1 MLRSLLLLSSVFL
14 IIGSSL
20 RCGQPLPPMGGA
32 KDTLP
37 PVLIRAL
44 PKDSATNTS
53 SPKIVLEFN
62 EYVQLRD
69 IQQQLVVS
77 PVPKVQPVIESKLRT
92 VTINIK
98 DTLQTNTTYAFN
110 FGNALQDINEN
121 NPLKNFTYVFATGP
135 SIDSGTISGQIL
147 IAETGKAD
155 STLVAILQPD
165 LADSAVKTRKP
176 KYMARLNGDGLFS
189 FRYLSPGT
197 YNLFALKDA
206 DGGLKYDQSSELFGF
221 LNQPV
226 TITAKTP
233 PVRLYAFQE
242 AEEDTKRPATKKP
255 AKTDDKR
262 LKYSS
267 SASGGQDILLPLQLT
282 FERKP
287 NTFDSAKLYLATDSG
302 TRIAS
307 TISIDSNIVTVSHNW
322 SPGTAYKLFIEKGLA
337 ADTFGFSVLR
347 NDTLKFST
355 KKKEDYGSLL
365 IRLSNLDTTK
375 HPVLLFFANDVLKQ
389 SIPLNATRINIPLLV
404 PADYQ
409 VRVLYDRNR
418 NGKWDTGDYKL
429 KRQPEIVI
437 PRKDNLSIRPNW
449 ENEVEINL
457 KELENQP

>member
-1 MLRSLLLLSSVFL
+1 MLRSLLLLGSTFL
-14 IIGSSL
+14 IIGSFL

-37 PVLIRAL
+37 PILIRAL
-44 PKDSATNTS
+44 PQDSATNAS
-53 SPKIVLEFN
+53 APKILLEFN

-77 PVPKVQPVIESKLRT
+77 PVPKIQPIIESKLRS

-98 DTLQTNTTYAFN
+98 DTLQAQTTYSFN

-135 SIDSGTISGQIL
+135 SIDSGTLSGQIL
-147 IAETGKAD
+147 VAETGKPD
-155 STLVAILQPD
+155 STIVAILQPD
-165 LADSAVKTRKP
+165 LADSAVKTHKP
-176 KYMARLNGDGLFS
+176 KYMTRLNGEGFFS
-189 FRYLSPGT
+189 FRYLAPGT

-221 LNQPV
+221 LDQPV
-226 TITAKTP
+226 QIVAKTP
-233 PVRLYAFQE
+233 AVRLYAFQE
-242 AEEDTKRPATKKP
+242 TEEEKRSTTAKRP

-267 SASGGQDILLPLQLT
+267 TASGTQDILLPLQLT

-287 NTFDSAKLYLATDSG
+287 NQFDSSKLYLATDSG
-302 TRIAS
+302 TRIPS
-307 TISIDSNIVTVSHNW
+307 IISIDSNIVTVQHNW
-322 SPGTAYKLFIEKGLA
+322 KAGTPYKLFIEKGLA

-347 NDTLKFST
+347 NDTLKFFT

-365 IRLSNLDTTK
+365 IRLTNLDTTK
-375 HPVLLFFANDVLKQ
+375 RPVLLFFASDVLKQ
-389 SIPLNATRINIPLLV
+389 SIPLNTTRINIPLLL

-409 VRVLYDRNR
+409 LRILYDRNKNR
-418 NGKWDTGDYKL
+418 KWDTGDYTL